1 MIERQKTLLAKQEVF
16 ETACREAGL
25 KLTHQRLEVF
35 RELALSEDHPS
46 VETLFGRLKKK
57 LPTLSMDTVYRTLS
71 TMEKHGLVSRVQ
83 TVESQA
89 RFEVDMEKH
98 HHAICRQ
105 CGEITDFIW
114 SSFDEASL
122 PDEIQTWGVINKKNA
137 TIYGLCTQCAEK
149 ANGE

>member
-1 MIERQKTLLAKQEVF
+1 MVEGQKALLEKQEVF

-122 PDEIQTWGVINKKNA
+122 PEEIQTWGDINKKNA
-137 TIYGLCTQCAEK
+137 TIYGLCTKCADK
-149 ANGE
+149 ATGE